1 MGFYSPYQ
9 LIQDA
14 QRHKVE
20 ILPVDI
26 RYSEW
31 ESTLATNN
39 GAPAIRLGFQRIKG
53 FRQTTALRIIQ
64 ARQKKL
70 ITSIQDIT
78 TRGRLDRSDLSKL
91 TEGGAF
97 KQISG
102 NRYQTHWHAQG
113 VVPNSLLIDNISVKE
128 APFKIN
134 RIPSEADD
142 LITDYKSLG
151 LTLGRHPMALLR
163 EQGEPFTKCYK
174 AHDLEIIKHGDMVK
188 ISGIVTSRQRPSSAS
203 GVIFLTL
210 EDETN
215 NINVIIWKHIL
226 ERFRTA
232 ILQGQLLLI
241 QGTLERE
248 ASVIHIIAKHV
259 TNLSHHL
266 ENISLQSRDFH

>member
-31 ESTLATNN
+31 ESTLANHKQ
-39 GAPAIRLGFQRIKG
+39 APAIRLGFQRIKG
-53 FRQTTALRIIQ
+53 FRQTTAFRIIQ

-113 VVPNSLLIDNISVKE
+113 VVPDSLLIDNISVKE
-128 APFKIN
+128 APFTIN
-134 RIPSEADD
+134 RTPSEADD

-174 AHDLEIIKHGDMVK
+174 AHDLEIIKHGGMVK
-188 ISGIVTSRQRPSSAS
+188 ISGIITSRQRPSSAS

-215 NINVIIWKHIL
+215 NINVIIWKHML
-226 ERFRTA
+226 EGFHAA